1 MNIVCATDNNF
12 VQHCS
17 IMVTSLLMNN
27 KDATIYVLT
36 EGLTLDNTRILE
48 EEAKDKGGELIISV
62 VDSSIIDKFPLSDLS
77 ALSHISKAT
86 YYRLLMADILPE
98 TVEKVIYLD
107 CDIVV
112 NGSLEELWNTD
123 LSEKPLAAVL
133 QLGSGSYCERLGYPI
148 QYGYFNAG
156 VNLMNLDYCRK
167 HDLSNKFIKYIEEN
181 HSSLKYNDQDVL
193 NVFFYDKCIHLMP
206 QWNMTPIMFDPY
218 IKRRGDRRNGV
229 IVNGYWEEKK
239 NAIQHRKDANIIHY
253 VAKPK
258 PWDKNCVHPLYNLYY
273 EYASKT
279 VNYKHLKPQNALSRS
294 WAMLVYQIR
303 IRLSMIK
310 QKIHKTDT
318 SLL

>member
-1 MNIVCATDNNF
+1 MIIVCATDNNF

-17 IMVTSLLMNN
+17 IMLTSLLMNN
-27 KDATIYVLT
+27 KDVTIYVLT
-36 EGLTLDNTRILE
+36 EGLTPDNIRILE
-48 EEAKDKGGELIISV
+48 EETKDKGGKLVVSV
-62 VDSSIIDKFPLSDLS
+62 VDSSIIDKFPLSNLS

-98 TVEKVIYLD
+98 SVEKVIYLD

-112 NGSLEELWNTD
+112 NGNLEELWNTD
-123 LSEKPLAAVL
+123 VSEKPLAAVL

-167 HDLSNKFIKYIEEN
+167 NDLSNKFIKYIEEN
-181 HSSLKYNDQDVL
+181 YSSLKYNDQDVL

-218 IKRRGDRRNGV
+218 IQRRGDRRNGV

-273 EYASKT
+273 EYADKT
-279 VNYKHLKPQNALSRS
+279 INFKHLKPQNALGRS
-294 WAMLVYQIR
+294 WAVLVYQIR
-303 IRLSMIK
+303 LRLSMLK
-310 QKIHKTDT
+310 QIIHKTDT